1 MEDEKQFGTCKHCGQ
16 TMLIQTVGEVSQE
29 RLNEIASTTCQ
40 CAGAELQRKIEQR
53 KEDLE
58 RFLDKEVPEF
68 SRPFFEEAI
77 RTMQYMETEIEL
89 ISIKTSDGWTTKFNL
104 NNDGDL
110 VINRKHSLSKRQVF

>member
-16 TMLIQTVGEVSQE
+16 TMLIQTVGEVSQA
-29 RLNEIASTTCQ
+29 RLDEIASTTCQ

-68 SRPFFEEAI
+68 SRPFFEETI
-77 RTMQYMETEIEL
+77 RTMQYMETEIEF

>member
-16 TMLIQTVGEVSQE
+16 TMLIQTVGEVSQA
-29 RLNEIASTTCQ
+29 RLDEIASTTCK

-68 SRPFFEEAI
+68 SRPFFEETI
-77 RTMQYMETEIEL
+77 RTMQYLETEIEF
-89 ISIKTSDGWTTKFNL
+89 ISIKTSDGWTTKFNV
-104 NNDGDL
+104 NGDGDL
-110 VINRKHSLSKRQVF
+110 VINRKYNLSKRKVF